1 MTRWTNRA
9 AIDRWAAMPHQV
21 LAEMAEDG
29 DFSKRHLVNPVVL
42 RMLGDVRGQRVLDA
56 GCGNGYL
63 SRMLARRGARVTGIE
78 PASALFGFAVQAEQA
93 EPLGIRYL
101 QADLCELDTPQ
112 SAVAFDGPF
121 DAVVASM
128 VLPAVP
134 DWTGAMR
141 ACVRRLRPGGRLVFS
156 VNHPCFE
163 QLAAT
168 WREHGAYQVSE
179 YLAEYEIEQRYATDF
194 HRPLSAY
201 LNEAIRLGCRIAE
214 VAEPGL
220 DPGIAAEDTDG
231 DHPYVHLPNFLIVAA
246 DSDGVRSDR
255 AGSTKQRRA
264 PDERDPH
271 PG

>member
-1 MTRWTNRA
+1 MTRWTNRN
-9 AIDRWAAMPHQV
+9 AIDRWAAMPYAA
-21 LAEMAEDG
+21 LAGMADDG
-29 DFSKRHLVNPVVL
+29 DFSKRHLVNPVLL
-42 RMLGDVRGQRVLDA
+42 RMLGDVGRKRVLDA

-63 SRMLARRGARVTGIE
+63 SRMLARRGAQVTGIE
-78 PASALFGFAVQAEQA
+78 PASALFEFAADSERA
-93 EPLGIRYL
+93 EPLGIRYV
-101 QADLCELDTPQ
+101 QADLCELGTPQ
-112 SAVAFDGPF
+112 PAAGLGQPF

-141 ACVRRLRPGGRLVFS
+141 ACVQQLRPGGRFIFS

-163 QLAAT
+163 QLAAS

-179 YLAEYEIEQRYATDF
+179 YLADYEIELRYAPDF

-201 LNEAIRLGCRIAE
+201 LNELINLGCRIAE

-220 DPGIAAEDTDG
+220 DPRVAAEETGG

-246 DSDGVRSDR
+246 DL
-255 AGSTKQRRA
+255 A
-264 PDERDPH
+264 
-271 PG
+271 